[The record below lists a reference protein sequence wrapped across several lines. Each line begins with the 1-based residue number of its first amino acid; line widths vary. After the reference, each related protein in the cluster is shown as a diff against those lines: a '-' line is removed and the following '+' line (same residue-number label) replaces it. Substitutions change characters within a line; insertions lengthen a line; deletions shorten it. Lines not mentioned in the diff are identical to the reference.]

1 MIKHIIFI
9 FAVMLTFSMGLFVSG
24 CANTKIKHLSANDF
38 LAQAKQIEAMNS
50 ASWTTYIGASAT
62 RAYLEYGDVF
72 GSNSKSRTIVYWTEL
87 EGLPLD
93 IRQKLKEGAQ
103 PWLPWHDKVE
113 KNRQNKIPEGVH

>member
-1 MIKHIIFI
+1 
-9 FAVMLTFSMGLFVSG
+9 
-24 CANTKIKHLSANDF
+24 
-38 LAQAKQIEAMNS
+38 MNS